1 MLQDSIRKLGD
12 HQLARI
18 WWAPL
23 NPFHDELV
31 LSWFKGKGNTDAS
44 PGQAIRW
51 RGQHTCIAN
60 AHVTILVN
68 ICINSNGMSKVADYI
83 YIDILEQ
90 CILSCEEMQIK
101 MRSKRQVN
109 YINLQ
114 LIRTLEQQTWRAMSQ
129 LKVSATVL
137 YPNLTIP
144 RVHIVQQPRG
154 NWCFHCL

>member
-51 RGQHTCIAN
+51 RGQHTCITN
-60 AHVTILVN
+60 AHVNILVN
-68 ICINSNGMSKVADYI
+68 ICINSNGMSKVGRLHLNRYI
-83 YIDILEQ
+83 RA
-90 CILSCEEMQIK
+90 MQFVMQRDTDK

-109 YINLQ
+109 CINLQ
-114 LIRTLEQQTWRAMSQ
+114 LIRTLERQTWRAMSQ

-144 RVHIVQQPRG
+144 PVHIVQQPRE